1 MDGKKNAGKEK
12 AKKKDSPV
20 VLSEELK
27 KELGSGADILLGEPK
42 LSKEE
47 RRRKKLREEKKAAK
61 EQRKGKRAAKR
72 EELEV
77 RTVACE

>member
-27 KELGSGADILLGEPK
+27 KELGSGADILLG
-42 LSKEE
+42 
-47 RRRKKLREEKKAAK
+47 
-61 EQRKGKRAAKR
+61 
-72 EELEV
+72 
-77 RTVACE
+77 